1 MSSTTQTPA
10 LSAQGLGRR
19 FGREWALAHVDLELV
34 SGETLVLA
42 GANGSGKT
50 TLLRLA
56 AGLYRPSRGR
66 IRIFGLDPQS
76 ERLDCRR
83 MVSMVSH
90 QAYLYDR
97 LTALETL
104 RIWARL
110 LGRPSEDSDL
120 VPLLASVGLDRRLR
134 LQVSGFSAGMRKRL
148 TLLRTRLEQPRLL
161 LLDEPFSALDVEGKR
176 QVEQWIRDAR
186 EAGAA
191 VVMASHAVLRA
202 SRLCDRAVLLER
214 GQIIWRGD
222 GEGLVRRLGEQA

>member
-1 MSSTTQTPA
+1 MTTTSPPA
-10 LSAQGLGRR
+10 LHAHGLGRR
-19 FGREWALAHVDLELV
+19 FGRDWALAHVDLEV
-34 SGETLVLA
+34 APGETVVLA

-56 AGLYRPSRGR
+56 AGLYRPSQGR
-66 IRIFGLDPQS
+66 VEVYGLDPQRD
-76 ERLDCRR
+76 RLESRR
-83 MVSMVSH
+83 VLSMISH
-90 QAYLYDR
+90 RAYLYDR

-104 RIWARL
+104 RIWARM
-110 LGRPSEDSDL
+110 LGRPSADSDL
-120 VPLLASVGLDRRLR
+120 MPLLASVGLDRRPR

-148 TLLRTRLEQPRLL
+148 TLLRTRLERPRLL

-176 QVEQWIRDAR
+176 QVEQWIHDAR

-191 VVMASHAVLRA
+191 VVMASHAIARA

-222 GEGLVRRLGEQA
+222 GPGLMRRLGEQA

>member
-1 MSSTTQTPA
+1 MSPASQPA
-10 LSAQGLGRR
+10 LRARGLGRR
-19 FGREWALAHVDLELV
+19 FGRDWALAHVDLDV
-34 SGETLVLA
+34 TPGETLVLA
-42 GANGSGKT
+42 GSNGSGKT

-56 AGLYRPSRGR
+56 AGLCKPSRGEVR
-66 IRIFGLDPQS
+66 IYGLDPQR
-76 ERLDCRR
+76 ERLECRR
-83 MVSMVSH
+83 VLSMVSH

-110 LGRPSEDSDL
+110 LGRPSADSDL
-120 VPLLASVGLDRRLR
+120 MPLLASVGLDRRPR
-134 LQVSGFSAGMRKRL
+134 LQVAGFSAGMRKRL

-176 QVEQWIRDAR
+176 QVETWVRDAR

-191 VVMASHAVLRA
+191 VIMASHAVHRA

-214 GQIIWRGD
+214 GQIVWRGD
-222 GEGLVRRLGEQA
+222 GEGLLLRLGEQP

>member
-1 MSSTTQTPA
+1 MPSDSQPA
-10 LSAQGLGRR
+10 LRARGLGRR
-19 FGREWALAHVDLELV
+19 FGRDWALAHVDLDV
-34 SGETLVLA
+34 APGETMVLA

-56 AGLYRPSRGR
+56 AGLYRPSRGA
-66 IRIFGLDPQS
+66 IEVFGLDPQR
-76 ERLDCRR
+76 ERLECRR
-83 MVSMVSH
+83 ALSMVSH

-110 LGRPSEDSDL
+110 LGRPAADADL
-120 VPLLASVGLDRRLR
+120 MPLLASVGLDRRPR
-134 LQVSGFSAGMRKRL
+134 LQVAGFSAGMRKRL

-176 QVEQWIRDAR
+176 QVEEWIHDAR

-191 VVMASHAVLRA
+191 VVMASHAVRRA

-214 GQIIWRGD
+214 GQIVWRGD
-222 GEGLVRRLGEQA
+222 GDGLVRRLGEQA

>member
-1 MSSTTQTPA
+1 MPSDSQPA
-10 LSAQGLGRR
+10 LRARGLGRR
-19 FGREWALAHVDLELV
+19 FGRDWALAHVDLEV
-34 SGETLVLA
+34 APGETMVLA

-56 AGLYRPSRGR
+56 AGLYRPSRGG
-66 IRIFGLDPQS
+66 IEIFGLDPQR
-76 ERLDCRR
+76 ERIECRR
-83 MVSMVSH
+83 AMSMVSH

-110 LGRPSEDSDL
+110 LGRPAADADL
-120 VPLLASVGLDRRLR
+120 LPLLASVGLDRRPR

-176 QVEQWIRDAR
+176 QVEDWILEAR

-191 VVMASHAVLRA
+191 VVMASHAVRRA
-202 SRLCDRAVLLER
+202 GALCDRAVLLER
-214 GQIIWRGD
+214 GQIVWRGN
-222 GEGLVRRLGEQA
+222 GEGLVQRLGETV